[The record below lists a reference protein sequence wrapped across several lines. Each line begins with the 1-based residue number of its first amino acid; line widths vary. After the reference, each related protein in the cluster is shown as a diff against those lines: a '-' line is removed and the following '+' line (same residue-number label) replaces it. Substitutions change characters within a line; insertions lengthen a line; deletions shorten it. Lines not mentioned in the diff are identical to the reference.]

1 MKNKYK
7 ILLISMPFLYS
18 SLTLAAGPTDIDR
31 EQLKT
36 QIEIR
41 NIQMERYKIER
52 QMMLDLNDLKNTL
65 SKSPSEREKLEKS
78 FPILDKEAMSYDA
91 LRESRNAD

>member
-7 ILLISMPFLYS
+7 VLLIAMSCMYTGS
-18 SLTLAAGPTDIDR
+18 SFAAGPTDIDR

-41 NIQMERYKIER
+41 NIQLERYKMER
-52 QMMLDLNDLKNTL
+52 QMMLDLNEIKNHLKGSSSEKDVLENKFPMIDKDTL
-65 SKSPSEREKLEKS
+65 
-78 FPILDKEAMSYDA
+78 SYDA
-91 LRESRNAD
+91 LKESRNAD